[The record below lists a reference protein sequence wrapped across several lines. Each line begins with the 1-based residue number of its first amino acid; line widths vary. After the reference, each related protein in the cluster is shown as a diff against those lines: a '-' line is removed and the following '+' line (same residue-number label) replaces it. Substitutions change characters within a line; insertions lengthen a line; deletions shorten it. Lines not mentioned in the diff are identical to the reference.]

1 MTNLTCCLTSLV
13 QIFVKLFFTGMQP
26 VTGEQSD
33 KASEA
38 QHRVHT
44 LQDATDRFIA
54 SIQC

>member
-26 VTGEQSD
+26 VNGEKSD